1 MAGAADLRIREQKD
15 LIAQLNT
22 TIQNQNTLIAS
33 LQKDKESDRQLIC
46 ELKEQIAVLTEKVD
60 YLTKKLFG
68 TSSEKSRDIPGQLSI
83 FNEAEQEQDSH
94 SELQIPGELLT
105 PEEEPKS
112 RKAKRTH
119 AETFKGIP
127 VTKEVVPLPEDERQC
142 PNCGTDLVKV
152 GEEYVRTE
160 FRFTPAKGSVV
171 RIYRETWKCPS
182 CTDEAATDGVNYYFK
197 KSDVPSPLI
206 PGSYASGSVVGWT
219 MYQKFTNAVPLYRQE
234 TDWKQL
240 GVPLL
245 RATLANWMIYCSRE
259 YLRPLY
265 DHLHRRLLERK
276 FLMADETRVQVLKE
290 PGRNPETDSFM
301 WLFRSGEDT
310 LPPIILFHYT
320 ETRKKANAVEFLK
333 GSSGYLM
340 SDGYQG
346 YNNLPDLKRCTCY
359 AHIRRYFV
367 DAVPKGKEL
376 DLSNAAVQGV
386 YYCNKLFEIE
396 RHCTNRKF
404 SHEQRKAYREEK
416 AKPVIESFIKW
427 LKTVKATNGTRLDKA
442 INHALNLEDYLMTY
456 LEDGRCSLSNN
467 LSENEIHPFTTGR
480 KNWLFS
486 DTPKGAES
494 SAVIYS
500 IVECAKANGLYIYQ
514 YLVYLL
520 ERRPSSMMTEEELE
534 ALVPWSEDV
543 QDRFAMKV
551 E

>member
-33 LQKDKESDRQLIC
+33 LQKDKESDRQLIS

-68 TSSEKSRDIPGQLSI
+68 TSSEKSKDIPGQLSI
-83 FNEAEQEQDSH
+83 FNEAEQETDDH
-94 SELQIPGELLT
+94 SELQIPEELLA
-105 PEEEPKS
+105 PEEEPKA
-112 RKAKRTH
+112 RKAKRKL

-171 RIYRETWKCPS
+171 KIYRETWKCPS
-182 CTDEAATDGVNYYFK
+182 CTDEAATDGVSYYFQ
-197 KSDVPSPLI
+197 KSAVPPPLI
-206 PGSYASGSVVGWT
+206 PGSYASESVVGWT
-219 MYQKFTNAVPLYRQE
+219 MYQKFTDAVPLYRQE

-245 RATLANWMIYCSRE
+245 RATMANWMIYCSRE
-259 YLRPLY
+259 YLKPLY
-265 DHLHRRLLERK
+265 DHLHRRLLERE

-301 WLFRSGEDT
+301 WLFRSGEDG

-346 YNNLPDLKRCTCY
+346 YNNLPDLKRCTCF

-396 RHCTNRKF
+396 RHCENRKF
-404 SHEQRKAYREEK
+404 SYQQRKAYRKEK

-442 INHALNLEDYLMTY
+442 VNHALNLEAHLMTY

-467 LSENEIHPFTTGR
+467 LSEIEIHPFTTGR

-486 DTPKGAES
+486 DTPRGAES

-500 IVECAKANGLYIYQ
+500 IVECAKANGLNIYQ

-534 ALVPWSEDV
+534 ALIPWSEEV
-543 QDRFAMKV
+543 QTRFAMQV

>member
-182 CTDEAATDGVNYYFK
+182 CTDEAATEGVNYYFK

-301 WLFRSGEDT
+301 WLFRSGEDA

-320 ETRKKANAVEFLK
+320 ETRKKANAIEFLK

>member
-1 MAGAADLRIREQKD
+1 MASAADLRIREMKD

-22 TIQNQNTLIAS
+22 TIQQQSALIDS
-33 LQKDKESDRQLIC
+33 LQKDKEADRQLIS
-46 ELKEQIAVLTEKVD
+46 ELKEQLSVMTEKVD

-68 TSSEKSRDIPGQLSI
+68 TSSEKSKDIPGQISF
-83 FNEAEQEQDSH
+83 FNEAEEVADDQ
-94 SELQIPGELLT
+94 SELEIPEDLLA
-105 PEEEPKS
+105 PEEETKT
-112 RKAKRTH
+112 RKPKRTH

-127 VTKEVVPLPEDERQC
+127 VRKEVIPLPEDERQC

-160 FRFTPAKGSVV
+160 FRFTPAKGNVV
-171 RIYRETWKCPS
+171 KIYQETWKCPQ
-182 CTDEAATDGVNYYFK
+182 CTDEAATPGVDYFFK
-197 KSDVPSPLI
+197 NSLVPLPLI
-206 PGSYASGSVVGWT
+206 PYSYASPSVVAWI
-219 MYQKFTNAVPLYRQE
+219 MYRKFVDAVPLYRQE
-234 TDWKQL
+234 LDWKQL

-245 RATLANWMIYCSRE
+245 RATMGAWMIRCAKS
-259 YLRPLY
+259 YLKPLY
-265 DHLHRRLLERK
+265 DYLHRRLLERK

-301 WLFRSGEDT
+301 WLFRSGEDG
-310 LPPIILFHYT
+310 LAPIILFHYT
-320 ETRKKANAVEFLK
+320 ETRKKVNAIEFLK
-333 GSSGYLM
+333 GANAYLM

-346 YNNLPDLKRCTCY
+346 YNDLPGLIRCICY

-404 SHEQRKAYREEK
+404 SHEQRKAYRIEK
-416 AKPVIESFIKW
+416 AKPVIESFKAW
-427 LKTVKATNGTRLDKA
+427 LRTVKATNGTRLDKA
-442 INHALNLEDYLMTY
+442 VKYALNQEAYLMTY

-467 LSENEIHPFTTGR
+467 LSEIEIHPFTTGR

-494 SAVIYS
+494 SAIIYS
-500 IVECAKANGLYIYQ
+500 IVECAKANGLNIYQ
-514 YLVYLL
+514 YLTYLL
-520 ERRPSSMMTEEELE
+520 ERRPSFDMTDEELE
-534 ALVPWSEDV
+534 ALAPWSKEV
-543 QDRFAMKV
+543 QAGFAMNL

>member
-301 WLFRSGEDT
+301 WLLRSGEDT

>member
-15 LIAQLNT
+15 LIAQLNKIIERQER
-22 TIQNQNTLIAS
+22 TIVS
-33 LQKDKESDRQLIC
+33 LQKDKEEDRARNRQLQ
-46 ELKEQIAVLTEKVD
+46 EQVAVLTEKVE

-68 TSSEKSRDIPGQLSI
+68 TSSEKSKDIPGQLSI
-83 FNEAEQEQDSH
+83 FNEAEQEADDH
-94 SELQIPGELLT
+94 SELQIPEELLA
-105 PEEEPKS
+105 PEEEPKT
-112 RKAKRTH
+112 RKAKRKH

-127 VTKEVVPLPEDERQC
+127 VTKEVIPLPEDERQC

-171 RIYRETWKCPS
+171 RIYRETWKCPA
-182 CTDEAATDGVNYYFK
+182 CTDEAATDGVSYYFK
-197 KSDVPSPLI
+197 KSDVPPPLI
-206 PGSYASGSVVGWT
+206 PGSYASESVVGWT
-219 MYQKFTNAVPLYRQE
+219 MYEKFTDAVPLYRQE

-259 YLRPLY
+259 YLKPLY
-265 DHLHRRLLERK
+265 DHLHRRLLARG
-276 FLMADETRVQVLKE
+276 FLMADETRIQVLKE
-290 PGRNPETDSFM
+290 PGRAPETDSFM
-301 WLFRSGEDT
+301 WLFRSGEDG

-320 ETRKKANAVEFLK
+320 ETRKKANAIEFLK
-333 GSSGYLM
+333 GSGGYLM

-404 SHEQRKAYREEK
+404 SYEQRKAYRQEK
-416 AKPVIESFIKW
+416 AKTVIESFIKW
-427 LKTVKATNGTRLDKA
+427 LKTIKAANGTRLDKA
-442 INHALNLEDYLMTY
+442 VNHALNMEDYLMTY
-456 LEDGRCSLSNN
+456 LEDGRCSLHNN

-500 IVECAKANGLYIYQ
+500 IVECAKANGLNIYQ

-520 ERRPSSMMTEEELE
+520 KCRPSSMMTEEELE
-534 ALVPWSEDV
+534 ALAPWSEEV
-543 QDRFAMKV
+543 QARFAMEV